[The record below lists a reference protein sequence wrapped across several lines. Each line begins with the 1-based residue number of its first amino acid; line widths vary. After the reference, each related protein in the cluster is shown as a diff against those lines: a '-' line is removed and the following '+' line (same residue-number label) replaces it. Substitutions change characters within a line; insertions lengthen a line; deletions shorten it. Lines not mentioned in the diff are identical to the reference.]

1 MLRQL
6 NTENLE
12 SEIQPTGIT
21 IVDFY
26 ADWCGPCKMVDT
38 ILKTIASN
46 NLATIVKVNIEE
58 FSDIAEKH
66 SIQSLPTMQFY
77 KDGVLVKT
85 QVGALPKV
93 KIEEIIAAI

>member
-58 FSDIAEKH
+58 FPDIAEKN

-77 KDGVLVKT
+77 KDGILVST